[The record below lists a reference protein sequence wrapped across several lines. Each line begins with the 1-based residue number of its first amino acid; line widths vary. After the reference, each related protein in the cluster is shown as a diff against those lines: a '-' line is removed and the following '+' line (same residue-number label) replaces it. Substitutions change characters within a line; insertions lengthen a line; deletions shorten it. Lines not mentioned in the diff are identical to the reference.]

1 MHHTGGVTLAMA
13 TAAENFAPTRTLR
26 RHRWFAAFF
35 AFGATMCALTSGLL
49 LFPGTA
55 LDSLWR
61 LNPDA
66 HLAFQ
71 SIGSWSI
78 VLMVTVGTACFLAAI
93 GLWQGA
99 LWGTRLALIILSVN
113 IIGDLVNALFR
124 HDYRALIGLPIGAVM
139 IFYLVRSKTQPKSVA
154 LGQKADNS

>member
-1 MHHTGGVTLAMA
+1 MVSV
-13 TAAENFAPTRTLR
+13 AENLASAQKLQP
-26 RHRWFAAFF
+26 HRWFAAFF
-35 AFGATMCALTSGLL
+35 AFGATICALTIGLL
-49 LFPGTA
+49 LFPGTG

-78 VLMVTVGTACFLAAI
+78 VLMVTVGTACLLTAV
-93 GLWQGA
+93 GLWQGT

-113 IIGDLVNALFR
+113 IAGDLVNALFR

-139 IFYLVRSKTQPKSVA
+139 IFHLVRSEAQSKSVA
-154 LGQKADNS
+154 AGAKRG